1 LKPVFIIVITVVVI
15 GVMVPSVF
23 AETVSNY
30 IGLFHL
36 DESTYEIPASA
47 DSTNLVKVYGTVE
60 TIVKGDRGNIL
71 FTTPDGTTDG
81 SSFLVTKDGNFESF
95 FILNKNSQIGDY
107 SVFVSYGPHPIGT
120 LHFSVSEKV
129 YSSQDISAA
138 RNEFDQ
144 VESEDQAA
152 EARAAGWQRVAAAE
166 QRAAEQRAAEQRA
179 AEQRAAEQRAAEER
193 TLQLALQKQA
203 QQKAAEQRAA
213 EQRAAAAEQRAAEQR
228 AAEQRAAEARAEA
241 AIRAAESKAAQDLTN
256 FLIIIIA
263 IASISLVIMLAK
275 RKNKK
280 STTPQRSTT
289 STSPPNPPPS
299 PSGNTETSTMFFY
312 ECPKCHSGDIVNNPD
327 GSVNCPDCGYRV

>member
-1 LKPVFIIVITVVVI
+1 MI

-23 AETVSNY
+23 AVTTSNNIGSIY
-30 IGLFHL
+30 I
-36 DESTYEIPASA
+36 DESTYETPTAY
-47 DSTNLVKVYGTVE
+47 STNLVKVYGTVE
-60 TIVKGDRGNIL
+60 SIVKGYRGNIL

-95 FILNKNSQIGDY
+95 FIVNNNSQIGDY

-120 LHFSVSEKV
+120 LHFSVSEQV
-129 YSSQDISAA
+129 YSSQDISVA

-166 QRAAEQRAAEQRA
+166 QIAAEQRA

-213 EQRAAAAEQRAAEQR
+213 EQRAAEQR

-241 AIRAAESKAAQDLTN
+241 AIRAAEAKAAQDLTN
-256 FLIIIIA
+256 FLIIVIA
-263 IASISLVIMLAK
+263 IASISLLIILIK

-280 STTPQRSTT
+280 STTSQRSTT

-312 ECPKCHSGDIVNNPD
+312 ECPKCHSGDIQNNPD
-327 GSVNCPDCGYRV
+327 GSVNCLDCGYRG

>member
-1 LKPVFIIVITVVVI
+1 LKPVFIIVIAVVVI
-15 GVMVPSVF
+15 GVMVPNVF
-23 AETVSNY
+23 AGTVSNNF
-30 IGLFHL
+30 GLFHL

-129 YSSQDISAA
+129 HTSQDISTA

-144 VESEDQAA
+144 IESEDRAA
-152 EARAAGWQRVAAAE
+152 QQRAVEREKLEARVAEAE

-179 AEQRAAEQRAAEER
+179 VAAK
-193 TLQLALQKQA
+193 LQA
-203 QQKAAEQRAA
+203 QADEWK
-213 EQRAAAAEQRAAEQR
+213 AEQRAAEQR
-228 AAEQRAAEARAEA
+228 AAEQRAAEARAAEQRAAAAEQRAAEARAEA
-241 AIRAAESKAAQDLTN
+241 AIRAAEAKAAQDLTN
-256 FLIIIIA
+256 FLIIGGIA
-263 IASISLVIMLAK
+263 IMIISLVVILIK

-280 STTPQRSTT
+280 SSAPPRSTT
-289 STSPPNPPPS
+289 RPTPPPTPPPS

-312 ECPKCHSGDIVNNPD
+312 ECPKCHSGDIENNPD
-327 GSVNCPDCGYRV
+327 GSVNCPSCGYRG

>member
-1 LKPVFIIVITVVVI
+1 
-15 GVMVPSVF
+15 MVPNVF
-23 AETVSNY
+23 AGTVSNNF
-30 IGLFHL
+30 GLFHL

-129 YSSQDISAA
+129 HTSQDLSTA

-144 VESEDQAA
+144 VESEDRAAQQRAA
-152 EARAAGWQRVAAAE
+152 EKKKLEDRAAEAE
-166 QRAAEQRAAEQRA
+166 QRAAEQSAVAAK
-179 AEQRAAEQRAAEER
+179 
-193 TLQLALQKQA
+193 LQA
-203 QQKAAEQRAA
+203 QADEWK
-213 EQRAAAAEQRAAEQR
+213 AEQRAAEQR
-228 AAEQRAAEARAEA
+228 AAEQRAAEARAAEQRAAAAEQRAAEARAEA
-241 AIRAAESKAAQDLTN
+241 AIRAAEAKAAQDLTN

-263 IASISLVIMLAK
+263 IASISLVVMLAK

-280 STTPQRSTT
+280 SSAPPRSTT
-289 STSPPNPPPS
+289 RPTPPPTPPPS

-312 ECPKCHSGDIVNNPD
+312 ECPKCHSGDIENNPD
-327 GSVNCPDCGYRV
+327 GSVNCPSCGYRG

>member
-1 LKPVFIIVITVVVI
+1 MKPVFIIVIAVVVI
-15 GVMVPSVF
+15 GVMVPNVF
-23 AETVSNY
+23 AGTVSNNF
-30 IGLFHL
+30 GLFHL

-129 YSSQDISAA
+129 HTSQDLSTA

-144 VESEDQAA
+144 IESEDRAA
-152 EARAAGWQRVAAAE
+152 QQRAVEREKLEARAAEAE
-166 QRAAEQRAAEQRA
+166 QRAAE
-179 AEQRAAEQRAAEER
+179 
-193 TLQLALQKQA
+193 K
-203 QQKAAEQRAA
+203 KAAEQRAV
-213 EQRAAAAEQRAAEQR
+213 AAKLQAQADEWKAEQRAAEQR
-228 AAEQRAAEARAEA
+228 AAEQRAAEARAAEQRAAAAEQRAAEARAEA
-241 AIRAAESKAAQDLTN
+241 AIRAAEAKAAQDLTN
-256 FLIIIIA
+256 LLIIIIA

-280 STTPQRSTT
+280 SSAPPRSTT
-289 STSPPNPPPS
+289 RPTPPPTPPPS

-312 ECPKCHSGDIVNNPD
+312 ECPKCHSGDIENNPD
-327 GSVNCPDCGYRV
+327 GSVNCPSCGYRG

>member
-1 LKPVFIIVITVVVI
+1 MFLLKLFLIILVCFT
-15 GVMVPSVF
+15 S
-23 AETVSNY
+23 
-30 IGLFHL
+30 
-36 DESTYEIPASA
+36 SA

-129 YSSQDISAA
+129 YNSQDISVA

-144 VESEDQAA
+144 IESEDRAAQQRAA
-152 EARAAGWQRVAAAE
+152 EREKLEARVAEAE

-179 AEQRAAEQRAAEER
+179 VAAK
-193 TLQLALQKQA
+193 LQA
-203 QQKAAEQRAA
+203 QADEWKA

-228 AAEQRAAEARAEA
+228 AAEARVAEQRAAAAEQRAAEARAEA
-241 AIRAAESKAAQDLTN
+241 AIRAAEAKAAQDLTN
-256 FLIIIIA
+256 LLIIGGIA
-263 IASISLVIMLAK
+263 IMIISLVIILAK

-280 STTPQRSTT
+280 SSAPQRSTT
-289 STSPPNPPPS
+289 SPYSPPNPPT
-299 PSGNTETSTMFFY
+299 NTESSTMFFY
-312 ECPKCHSGDIVNNPD
+312 ECPKCHSGDIENNPD
-327 GSVNCPDCGYRV
+327 GSVNCPNCGYRG

>member
-1 LKPVFIIVITVVVI
+1 MKPVFIIVIAVVVI
-15 GVMVPSVF
+15 GVMVPNVF
-23 AETVSNY
+23 AGTVSNNF
-30 IGLFHL
+30 GLFHL

-129 YSSQDISAA
+129 HTSQDLSTA

-144 VESEDQAA
+144 IESEDRAA
-152 EARAAGWQRVAAAE
+152 QQRAVEREKLEARVAEAE

-179 AEQRAAEQRAAEER
+179 VAAK
-193 TLQLALQKQA
+193 LQA
-203 QQKAAEQRAA
+203 QADEWKA

-228 AAEQRAAEARAEA
+228 AAEA
-241 AIRAAESKAAQDLTN
+241 KAAQDLTN
-256 FLIIIIA
+256 LLIIGGITIIL
-263 IASISLVIMLAK
+263 ISLVIMLAK

-280 STTPQRSTT
+280 SSAPPRSTT
-289 STSPPNPPPS
+289 RPTPPPTPPPS

-312 ECPKCHSGDIVNNPD
+312 ECPKCHSGDIENNPD
-327 GSVNCPDCGYRV
+327 GSVNCPSCGYRG

>member
-1 LKPVFIIVITVVVI
+1 LKPVFIIVIAVVVI
-15 GVMVPSVF
+15 GVMVPNVF
-23 AETVSNY
+23 AGTVSNNF
-30 IGLFHL
+30 GLFHL

-129 YSSQDISAA
+129 HTSQDLSTA

-144 VESEDQAA
+144 VESEDRAAQQRAAEKKKLEDRAA
-152 EARAAGWQRVAAAE
+152 EAEQRAAEQRAVAAKLQAQADEWKAE

-179 AEQRAAEQRAAEER
+179 AEA
-193 TLQLALQKQA
+193 
-203 QQKAAEQRAA
+203 
-213 EQRAAAAEQRAAEQR
+213 RAAEQR

-241 AIRAAESKAAQDLTN
+241 AIRAAEAKAAQDLTN
-256 FLIIIIA
+256 LLIIGGITIIL
-263 IASISLVIMLAK
+263 ISLVIMLAK

-280 STTPQRSTT
+280 SSAPPRSTT
-289 STSPPNPPPS
+289 RPTPPPTPPPS

-312 ECPKCHSGDIVNNPD
+312 ECPKCHSGDIENNPD
-327 GSVNCPDCGYRV
+327 GSVNCPSCGYRG